1 VTLIYFPELK
11 MSVIT
16 KDIEI
21 AGDKGRRKIHA
32 LFDSGATYSFIRK
45 NIAEEMATLLK
56 YPEPKIF
63 SLENNSKMEA
73 THRTALEIIINGLTI
88 SDEIVVAEKLAEDF
102 IIGAST
108 MQKWR
113 MKLDLDRKEVIIDP
127 KVTELKLI

>member
-1 VTLIYFPELK
+1 

-21 AGDKGRRKIHA
+21 AGDKGRRKIHT

-45 NIAEEMATLLK
+45 TIAEEIATLLK
-56 YPEPKIF
+56 YPAPKVF
-63 SLENNSKMEA
+63 TLGNKSQMEA
-73 THRTALEIIINGLTI
+73 THRTAFEIIIDGLTI
-88 SDEIVVAEKLAEDF
+88 SDEVVVADELAEDF

-113 MKLDLDRKEVIIDP
+113 IKLDMEKEEVIIDP
-127 KVTELKLI
+127 NVTELKLI